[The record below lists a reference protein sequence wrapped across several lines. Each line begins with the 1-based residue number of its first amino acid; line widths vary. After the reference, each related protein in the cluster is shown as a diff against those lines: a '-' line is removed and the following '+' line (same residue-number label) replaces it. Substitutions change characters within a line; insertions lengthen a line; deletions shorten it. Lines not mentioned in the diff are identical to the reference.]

1 MIIKNV
7 GLLHPGQMGISVGA
21 SIKSSGRDV
30 YWVSEGRSDKTK
42 ERAASQNL
50 EDAGTLQGLCD
61 TCTAIFSVCP
71 PHAAEEVASQVVSC
85 GFSGLYVDVNAISP
99 QRSIR
104 IGKTM
109 EDAGISYV
117 DGGIIGGPAWR
128 PGTTM
133 MHLSGE
139 KAMAV
144 ADCFSE
150 GPMETNVIGSS
161 VGKASAVKMCFAAY
175 TKGTTALLC
184 GIISTAEALG
194 VREELFEQWNRP
206 GTDTASQ
213 RAQQVRGVTAKA
225 WRFIGEMEEISS
237 TFEGAGL
244 PGGFHAAAADI
255 YKRIGHFKDSAELP
269 SLEDVLAALTGGRKE
284 ETR

>member
-1 MIIKNV
+1 MTIENV
-7 GLLHPGQMGISVGA
+7 GLLHPGLMGISVGA
-21 SIKSSGRDV
+21 SIKNSGRDV
-30 YWVSEGRSDKTK
+30 YWVSEGRSGRTK
-42 ERAASQNL
+42 ERAVSQGL
-50 EDAGTLQGLCD
+50 EDAKTLQVLCD
-61 TCTAIFSVCP
+61 TCSVIFSVCP
-71 PHAAEEVASQVVSC
+71 PHAAEDVASQVVSC

-128 PGTTM
+128 PGTTW

-139 KAMAV
+139 KAAAA
-144 ADCFSE
+144 ADCFSA
-150 GPMETNVIGSS
+150 GPMETNVIGLS

-184 GIISTAEALG
+184 GIVSTAEVLG

-206 GTDTASQ
+206 GTDFADRTV
-213 RAQQVRGVTAKA
+213 QQLRGVTAKA
-225 WRFIGEMEEISS
+225 WRFTGEMEEISS

-255 YKRIGHFKDSAELP
+255 YKRIGHFRDSAELP
-269 SLEDVLAALTGGRKE
+269 SLADVLTALTGKQKE